1 MGTKLTKVGKYKIQ
15 SQIAEG
21 GMGAVLKATHPTLNT
36 DVILKRLTL
45 EASGGFVE
53 RFKRE
58 AKISLHLKH
67 DHIIQVYDHFKEGS
81 SYYLVMEYVD
91 GEDLESVLT
100 RKRYLSNEQA
110 MLIFTEI
117 CRGLLYA
124 HEHGVIHRDIKPA
137 NILIS
142 HTGQVKIAD
151 FGISTFKEGGDDGLT
166 KAGASFGTPS
176 YMSPEQFDDTKS
188 VDNRADIYSMG
199 VLLYE
204 LVTGKKPFAG
214 GLSPTN
220 IAAIQ
225 KGKYTRPRKINP
237 HVTPLLQRVIR
248 KAMHKKKKRR
258 YASLK
263 QIITIFEKQ
272 LKRLDDQPT
281 INQAIK
287 EIVFE
292 DSDKTLMDHKHGSF
306 GRVVR
311 SAGSGLK
318 MIGAAAI
325 LGAGAF
331 LVYWQGWHHELLS
344 RDSHGRLQVAVN
356 LGDYPKA
363 PDDIFIKVNIYN
375 TINGKADTLVT
386 ALQPFRA
393 RYDSTST
400 SWQLISRRIYLP
412 SGPYIIDLALEG
424 HRERTS
430 ILLAP
435 RLFQVD
441 SAPTADGQLFT
452 FNMPELEQDPVQLSY
467 EIVNSI
473 TGTPVRDARL
483 QFSRGKGWQNWP
495 ESQADFIPGRTYR
508 FRAQADGY
516 ENANMKLRVASYQST
531 VHLRIPLIPK
541 AGELEINAEEPGLEL
556 LLNNS
561 RYYITGG
568 QNPAYRL
575 IGVTGI
581 EPTRLSL
588 APGTY
593 YLTVKKQRLLQA
605 SRQNTVQ
612 VVVASGQTLRLEIN
626 YDPETETFNLT
637 H

>member
-1 MGTKLTKVGKYKIQ
+1 MGTNLTKVGKYKIQ

-110 MLIFTEI
+110 MLIFTEV

-204 LVTGKKPFAG
+204 LVTGTKPFAG

-225 KGKYTRPRKINP
+225 KGKYTKPRKINP
-237 HVTPLLQRVIR
+237 HITPKLQRVIR

-258 YASLK
+258 YASLR

-281 INQAIK
+281 VNQAIK

-292 DSDKTLMDHKHGSF
+292 
-306 GRVVR
+306 
-311 SAGSGLK
+311 
-318 MIGAAAI
+318 
-325 LGAGAF
+325 
-331 LVYWQGWHHELLS
+331 
-344 RDSHGRLQVAVN
+344 
-356 LGDYPKA
+356 
-363 PDDIFIKVNIYN
+363 
-375 TINGKADTLVT
+375 
-386 ALQPFRA
+386 
-393 RYDSTST
+393 
-400 SWQLISRRIYLP
+400 
-412 SGPYIIDLALEG
+412 
-424 HRERTS
+424 
-430 ILLAP
+430 
-435 RLFQVD
+435 
-441 SAPTADGQLFT
+441 
-452 FNMPELEQDPVQLSY
+452 
-467 EIVNSI
+467 
-473 TGTPVRDARL
+473 
-483 QFSRGKGWQNWP
+483 
-495 ESQADFIPGRTYR
+495 
-508 FRAQADGY
+508 
-516 ENANMKLRVASYQST
+516 
-531 VHLRIPLIPK
+531 
-541 AGELEINAEEPGLEL
+541 
-556 LLNNS
+556 
-561 RYYITGG
+561 
-568 QNPAYRL
+568 
-575 IGVTGI
+575 
-581 EPTRLSL
+581 
-588 APGTY
+588 
-593 YLTVKKQRLLQA
+593 
-605 SRQNTVQ
+605 
-612 VVVASGQTLRLEIN
+612 
-626 YDPETETFNLT
+626 
-637 H
+637 